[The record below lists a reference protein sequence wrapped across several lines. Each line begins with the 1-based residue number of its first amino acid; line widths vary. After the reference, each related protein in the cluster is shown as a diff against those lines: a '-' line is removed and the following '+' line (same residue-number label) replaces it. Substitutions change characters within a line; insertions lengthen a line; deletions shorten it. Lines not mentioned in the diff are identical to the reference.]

1 MFRTS
6 DHAFDMCIDLHFRC
20 DAVQASAQTY
30 QLQIKMPP
38 KKQNP
43 SKHSRPNYHR
53 ANRTSDVGSTVLGAI
68 PALGLVLLAIVAIEL
83 GAAIATHLFPLLGP
97 ESTVAYRI
105 IFAALLL
112 VAVARGQIWSFG
124 HTFVHHWALL
134 VPFGLCIAAM
144 NMFFY
149 KAIALIPL
157 GVAVALEFIG
167 PLGVA
172 AFTSRKLIHFA
183 WIALACIGI
192 VLLSP
197 LSGMNLNTHGVV
209 YALLAGAGWAF
220 FILLATRISNRVSG
234 NNGLAIGMCIAAIC
248 MIPFA
253 APLATTIFVN
263 PLLLIATFGVA
274 LLSTTIPFTLEF
286 AALKRLST
294 RTYGVLVSVEP
305 AVAALIGTLLLGEYL
320 GIQSMIAIACV
331 VIAAIGIS
339 VTDERNRLNQDNDV
353 HESK

>member
-1 MFRTS
+1 M
-6 DHAFDMCIDLHFRC
+6 
-20 DAVQASAQTY
+20 
-30 QLQIKMPP
+30 KMPP
-38 KKQNP
+38 EKQDP
-43 SKHSRPNYHR
+43 SKQTRPDCR
-53 ANRTSDVGSTVLGAI
+53 KLDRSANDGSTILGAI
-68 PALGLVLLAIVAIEL
+68 PAPGLVLLAIVAIQL

-97 ESTVAYRI
+97 EGTVAYRV

-112 VAVARGQIWSFG
+112 VAAARGKVWSFG
-124 HTFVHHWALL
+124 HTFASHWMLL
-134 VPFGLCIAAM
+134 VPFGICIAAM

-172 AFTSRKLIHFA
+172 AFTSRRLIHFA

-197 LSGMNLNTHGVV
+197 LSGMNLNTNGVV
-209 YALLAGAGWAF
+209 YALLAGTGWAF

-234 NNGLAIGMCIAAIC
+234 NNGLVIGMSIAAIC

-253 APLATTIFVN
+253 APIATKVFVN

-274 LLSTTIPFTLEF
+274 LLSTTIPFTFEF

-305 AVAALIGTLLLGEYL
+305 AVAALAGALLLDEHL
-320 GIQSMIAIACV
+320 GIQSMIAITCV

-339 VTDERNRLNQDNDV
+339 ITDERKRP
-353 HESK
+353 